1 MCDRGTFSTSDI
13 RDTSVLQRN
22 VRHKLC
28 EPDGMNVFAV
38 LVSVSRTCYKQGI
51 FPRIAVEELIK
62 NPDWSIFKP
71 PNIEKKADAVAVAV
85 ISS

>member
-1 MCDRGTFSTSDI
+1 MCISLQNHAQKTCLWSTFSTSDI

-38 LVSVSRTCYKQGI
+38 LVSVSRTYHKQGI
-51 FPRIAVEELIK
+51 FPRTVEELIR
-62 NPDWSIFKP
+62 NPDEHIQAAKQ
-71 PNIEKKADAVAVAV
+71 
-85 ISS
+85 